1 MKRTLKTSVA
11 RLVAALAI
19 GAAAL
24 LPAGAQESFSE
35 EHIGAAREAVAAANA
50 IRPFDDVLPLIADQT
65 RTLFIRNDP
74 ANTALID
81 VVVGE
86 VALKLAERR
95 PELNRVVY
103 EVWARRF
110 TVEELRQ
117 LAEFYRSDLGQKYAR
132 VEPEL
137 RALSIGAAKQW
148 GDAIS
153 TEMVTLVRE
162 ELTRQLTTPDAA
174 GQQGGGQPAP
184 AQ

>member
-1 MKRTLKTSVA
+1 MFDFCRKSATATA
-11 RLVAALAI
+11 T
-19 GAAAL
+19 AAAML
-24 LPAGAQESFSE
+24 LSLAQATHAQESFSE
-35 EHIGAAREAVAAANA
+35 EHITAARSAVQAAQA
-50 IRPFDDVLPLIADQT
+50 IRAFDDVLPLMAERT
-65 RTLFIRNDP
+65 RSLFIQNDP
-74 ANTALID
+74 ANTGMID
-81 VVVGE
+81 EVVTD
-86 VALKLAERR
+86 VALSLAGRR

-110 TVEELRQ
+110 TVEELNE
-117 LAEFYRSDLGQKYAR
+117 LAAFYNTPLGQKYSA

-162 ELTRQLTTPDAA
+162 EMIKRQEAQET
-174 GQQGGGQPAP
+174 QPTEAP

>member
-1 MKRTLKTSVA
+1 MFDFCRKSATATA
-11 RLVAALAI
+11 T
-19 GAAAL
+19 AAAML
-24 LPAGAQESFSE
+24 LSLAQATHAQESFSE
-35 EHIGAAREAVAAANA
+35 EHIAAARSAVQAAQA
-50 IRPFDDVLPLIADQT
+50 IRAFDDVLPLMAERT
-65 RTLFIRNDP
+65 RSLFIQNDP
-74 ANTALID
+74 ANTGMID
-81 VVVGE
+81 EVVTD
-86 VALKLAERR
+86 VALSLAGRR

-110 TVEELRQ
+110 TVEELNE
-117 LAEFYRSDLGQKYAR
+117 LAAFYNTPLGQKYSA

-162 ELTRQLTTPDAA
+162 EMIKRQEAQET
-174 GQQGGGQPAP
+174 QPTEAP

>member
-1 MKRTLKTSVA
+1 MFDFCRKSAT
-11 RLVAALAI
+11 
-19 GAAAL
+19 AAATAAAML
-24 LPAGAQESFSE
+24 LSLAQATHAQESFSE
-35 EHIGAAREAVAAANA
+35 EHITAARNAVQAAQA
-50 IRPFDDVLPLIADQT
+50 IRAFDDVLPLMAERT
-65 RTLFIRNDP
+65 RSLFIQNDP
-74 ANTALID
+74 ANTGMID
-81 VVVGE
+81 EVVTD
-86 VALKLAERR
+86 VALSLAGRR

-110 TVEELRQ
+110 TVEELNE
-117 LAEFYRSDLGQKYAR
+117 LAAFYNTPLGQKYSA

-162 ELTRQLTTPDAA
+162 EMIKRQEAQET
-174 GQQGGGQPAP
+174 QPTEAP